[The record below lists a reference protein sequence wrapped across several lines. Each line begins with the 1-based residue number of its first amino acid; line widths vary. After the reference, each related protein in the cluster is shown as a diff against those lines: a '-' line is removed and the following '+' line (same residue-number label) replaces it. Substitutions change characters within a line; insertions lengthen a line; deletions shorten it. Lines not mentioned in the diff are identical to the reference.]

1 LWSSHLAD
9 PGKDDGTVLSEKPDT
24 GLVAAF
30 SARRLTLYLILGA
43 LTLTSVSAVAQYL
56 DITSGNQ
63 SRLLPLLF
71 VGQDQ
76 SVPSW
81 YASIVLFSCS
91 VLAAM
96 IARSGRSGSGAS
108 RGWLPVAAIFAYLSV
123 DEAVSI
129 HEKFSRLGR
138 FVLNAADI
146 DSFVSRAWTI
156 PALVVLI
163 LLMPFFIW
171 FLAGLPGRFR
181 ILLVAAAVVYVGG
194 AVGMELLTD
203 FLVDMRGGVQD
214 LTRSENVA
222 RIVVLPH
229 FEELLEMFGI
239 VLFVYALLRYLGEFA
254 GAWNLRI
261 DR

>member
-1 LWSSHLAD
+1 VVLALRR
-9 PGKDDGTVLSEKPDT
+9 PGKDRTVLSEKSDT
-24 GLVAAF
+24 GLAAAF
-30 SARRLTLYLILGA
+30 SARRVAVYLILGA
-43 LTLTSVSAVAQYL
+43 LALTSVSAVAQYL

-71 VGQDQ
+71 VGQDE

-81 YASIVLFSCS
+81 YASIMLFSCS
-91 VLAAM
+91 VLAAT
-96 IARSGRSGSGAS
+96 IARAGRSAGGAG
-108 RGWLPVAAIFAYLSV
+108 RGWWPVAAVFAYLSV

-138 FVLNAADI
+138 FVLKAADV
-146 DSFVSRAWTI
+146 DTFVSRAWVI
-156 PALVVLI
+156 PALVVLT

-181 ILLVAAAVVYVGG
+181 LLLVAAAAVYVGG
-194 AVGMELLTD
+194 AVGMELFTD

-214 LTRSENVA
+214 LTRPENVA
-222 RIVVLPH
+222 RIAVLPH

-254 GAWNLRI
+254 GAWDVRI